1 MIYELTQINEWK
13 SGYPRLQ
20 ENQMAPQSCK
30 TQWRLLIDSLPMLHG
45 YVYRLVGK
53 GERAKEILQEVSL
66 RMLATEGPAD
76 PERYAAW
83 GRGVARHVIAH
94 DWRMRRRALAEQ
106 PLEDELLD
114 EMSYAGVDPEAHL
127 DARVWISRIADDID
141 SDGLELLYR
150 RYVLQETGKELADEM
165 AQSPAAIRMRL
176 MRLRSSAS
184 VLGGPR
190 S

>member
-1 MIYELTQINEWK
+1 MNPST
-13 SGYPRLQ
+13 
-20 ENQMAPQSCK
+20 CK
-30 TQWRLLIDSLPMLHG
+30 TQWRMLIDSLPMLHG
-45 YVYRLVGK
+45 YVCRTIGS
-53 GERAKEILQEVSL
+53 GERANEILQDVSL
-66 RMLATEGPAD
+66 RMLATEGPDD

-106 PLEDELLD
+106 PLEGELLD
-114 EMSYAGVDPEAHL
+114 QISDAGVDPEAHL
-127 DARVWISRIADDID
+127 DAREWIARLAEDID

-165 AQSPAAIRMRL
+165 EQSPAAIRMRL

-184 VLGGPR
+184 ALAPR
-190 S
+190 P

>member
-1 MIYELTQINEWK
+1 MNSHEFATGNPATGDIFRRGMPPSN
-13 SGYPRLQ
+13 
-20 ENQMAPQSCK
+20 CK

-45 YVYRLVGK
+45 YVCRLIGH

-66 RMLATEGPAD
+66 RMLATEGPED

-94 DWRMRRRALAEQ
+94 DWRMRRRQLAEQ
-106 PLEDELLD
+106 PLENELID
-114 EMSYAGVDPEAHL
+114 EMSDGIDQEAHL
-127 DARVWISRIADDID
+127 DARDWIARIADDID
-141 SDGLELLYR
+141 SDGLELLFR

-184 VLGGPR
+184 ALAPR
-190 S
+190 P

>member
-1 MIYELTQINEWK
+1 
-13 SGYPRLQ
+13 
-20 ENQMAPQSCK
+20 MAPSSCK
-30 TQWRLLIDSLPMLHG
+30 TQWRMLIDSLPMLHG
-45 YVYRLVGK
+45 YVCRLVGH
-53 GERAKEILQEVSL
+53 GERAKEVLQEVSL
-66 RMLATEGPAD
+66 RMLATEGPDD
-76 PERYAAW
+76 PERYSAW

-106 PLEDELLD
+106 PLEGELLD
-114 EMSYAGVDPEAHL
+114 EIPDAAADPEGHL
-127 DARVWISRIADDID
+127 DARVWISRIAGDID

-184 VLGGPR
+184 ALAPR
-190 S
+190 

>member
-1 MIYELTQINEWK
+1 M
-13 SGYPRLQ
+13 P
-20 ENQMAPQSCK
+20 APTCK
-30 TQWRLLIDSLPMLHG
+30 TQWRLLIDSLPMLHA
-45 YVYRLVGK
+45 YVCRLIGN
-53 GERAKEILQEVSL
+53 GERARELLQEVSL
-66 RMLATEGPAD
+66 RMLATKGPEDA
-76 PERYAAW
+76 ERYAAW

-114 EMSYAGVDPEAHL
+114 EISNTRVDPEAHL
-127 DARVWISRIADDID
+127 DARDWIARIADDID

-184 VLGGPR
+184 ALAPR
-190 S
+190 P

>member
-1 MIYELTQINEWK
+1 
-13 SGYPRLQ
+13 
-20 ENQMAPQSCK
+20 MAPQSCK

-45 YVYRLVGK
+45 YVYRLIGK
-53 GERAKEILQEVSL
+53 GERAKEVLQEVSL
-66 RMLATEGPAD
+66 RMLATEGPDA

-83 GRGVARHVIAH
+83 ARGVARHVIAH

-114 EMSYAGVDPEAHL
+114 AMSDAGVDPEAHL
-127 DARVWISRIADDID
+127 DARAWISRIADDID

-184 VLGGPR
+184 ALGGPR